1 MANPILRLYID
12 GEQKVKV
19 KPDVVQTIYSDSQYN
34 FIASGST
41 QIEQNGKDV
50 IIYSAVPDT
59 ALKFVASGSTQI
71 ERNDNVVTIFSPA
84 VDTSTFLSIA
94 DFNQYVIDLNIN
106 QYITDA
112 EMSTILQ
119 TLNNEIA
126 KKTSVLDVENIVN
139 TYLTNYYTKAEIDL
153 IIANIDTGSGGI
165 SSWNQLTDIPVWLN
179 HPTLSS
185 FENNHTHDY
194 NSLRNKPII
203 PTLLSQLTNDTKFIT
218 FSDIPTIPSDI
229 SDLSDNTNLLFD
241 KNYNSL
247 SNKPTLGSI
256 ASKNIWEG
264 TQAQYNA
271 LGTYDANTLYF
282 IN

>member
-19 KPDVVQTIYSDSQYN
+19 KPDVVQTIYSDFQYN

-112 EMSTILQ
+112 EMSAILQ

-153 IIANIDTGSGGI
+153 IIANIDTGSGG
-165 SSWNQLTDIPVWLN
+165 
-179 HPTLSS
+179 
-185 FENNHTHDY
+185 Y
-194 NSLRNKPII
+194 
-203 PTLLSQLTNDTKFIT
+203 
-218 FSDIPTIPSDI
+218 
-229 SDLSDNTNLLFD
+229 
-241 KNYNSL
+241 
-247 SNKPTLGSI
+247 
-256 ASKNIWEG
+256 
-264 TQAQYNA
+264 
-271 LGTYDANTLYF
+271 
-282 IN
+282 